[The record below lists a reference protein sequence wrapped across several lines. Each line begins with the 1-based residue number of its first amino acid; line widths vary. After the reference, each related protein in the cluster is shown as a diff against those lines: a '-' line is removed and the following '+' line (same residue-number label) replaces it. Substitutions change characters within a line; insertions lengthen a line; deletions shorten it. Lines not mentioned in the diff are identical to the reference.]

1 MQVIYKA
8 DTVFVWVYSAI
19 ILLIGIVGAV
29 SVGSILFLAVMVV
42 VESIYLFFALRRPY
56 RRYRAVNEEF
66 PDEWKEFL
74 TEHSTFYKSIDD
86 EGKKRFERDI
96 RIFLSDFSVEGT
108 RGSKV
113 DIETRLLVA
122 SGVAAL
128 LHGRPYWEA
137 PIRDGVVVYPGE
149 RFNRNYQPGRGS
161 FAGMATQRGPLLLT
175 EGSLE
180 ESFKHPHDGYNV
192 IYHELA
198 HYFDLESG
206 SSEWKSL
213 FMQEW
218 QKMSRGVDHSYL
230 RPYAGTNEAEFFAV
244 ATESFFENP
253 WEMRARNPRLYNALK
268 EFFNLDTAEI
278 LKED

>member
-1 MQVIYKA
+1 MQIIYKA
-8 DTVFVWVYSAI
+8 DTVFLWIYSAI
-19 ILLIGIVGAV
+19 ILIIGIVGAV
-29 SVGSILFLAVMVV
+29 SVGSILFLLIMIG
-42 VESIYLFFALRRPY
+42 VEMIYLSFALRRPF
-56 RRYRAVNEEF
+56 RRFRALKQEF
-66 PDEWKEFL
+66 PAQWKRFL
-74 TEHSTFYKSIDD
+74 AEYSTFYRSIDE
-86 EGKKRFERDI
+86 EGKKRFERDV
-96 RIFLSDFSVEGT
+96 RIFLSDFSVKGT
-108 RGSKV
+108 RGSTV

-128 LHGRPYWEA
+128 LHGRPDWEA
-137 PIRDGVVVYPGE
+137 PIRDGVVVFPGE

-192 IYHELA
+192 MYHELA

-213 FMQEW
+213 FMKEW
-218 QKMSRGVDHSYL
+218 EKMSRGQDYTYL
-230 RPYAGTNEAEFFAV
+230 RPYALTNEAEFFAV

-253 WEMRARNPRLYNALK
+253 WEMRARSPRLYNALK
-268 EFFNLDTAEI
+268 EFFNLDTAEM
-278 LKED
+278 LKES